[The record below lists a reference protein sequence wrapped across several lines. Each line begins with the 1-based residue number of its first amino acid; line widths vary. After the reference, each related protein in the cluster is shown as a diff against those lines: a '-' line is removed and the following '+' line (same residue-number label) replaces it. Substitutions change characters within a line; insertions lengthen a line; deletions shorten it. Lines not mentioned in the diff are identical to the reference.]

1 MVQLFEFFQV
11 SLLISV
17 RNMFLSK
24 SFSMSELDIHQTLR
38 LNHYTKL
45 KECWTDDVDG
55 DCFSFNLY
63 RNTESSIVLLKRWRG
78 DFRKAEYCQIYQHCF
93 YLVEISQIQWF
104 ISKKQNNGRAYET
117 KIGDKKHHFD
127 YCFEFDT
134 ITKSRFVRI
143 SFNRLSKFKRL
154 PVVYI
159 TIYQKQSD
167 KNVYFGN
174 FFFHWLE
181 IEQIE
186 KILIEI
192 SKFELSFE
200 KTI

>member
-55 DCFSFNLY
+55 GCFSFNLY

-93 YLVEISQIQWF
+93 YLVELSQIQWF

-117 KIGDKKHHFD
+117 KIGDKNIIS
-127 YCFEFDT
+127 
-134 ITKSRFVRI
+134 ITVLNLIQLQNLDLSEYLLIGYPNLKDFRLFILQYIKNKVIKMYTLEI
-143 SFNRLSKFKRL
+143 SFF
-154 PVVYI
+154 
-159 TIYQKQSD
+159 T
-167 KNVYFGN
+167 G
-174 FFFHWLE
+174 
-181 IEQIE
+181 
-186 KILIEI
+186 
-192 SKFELSFE
+192 
-200 KTI
+200 